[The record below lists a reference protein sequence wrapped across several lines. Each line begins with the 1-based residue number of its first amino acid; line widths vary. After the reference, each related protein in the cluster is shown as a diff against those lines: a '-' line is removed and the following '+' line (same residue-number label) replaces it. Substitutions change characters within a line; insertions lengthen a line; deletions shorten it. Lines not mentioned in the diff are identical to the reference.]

1 MSNSQKR
8 EVLGSRLGFI
18 LLSAGCAIGL
28 GNVWR
33 FPFIT
38 GRYGGAA
45 FVLIYLLFLVIL
57 GLPVMVME
65 LAIGRASKQNIGL
78 SLKTLTPEKKGWHW
92 YGHVAIAGNYV
103 LMSFYVMVS
112 GWVLSYLFK
121 TLGGTFVGLDAAG
134 VGGVFGE
141 MLGKPGN
148 MIFWGVLAI
157 ILGMIP
163 VGIGLQKGVEQI
175 TKYMMVGLLL
185 LLIILAGNSI
195 ALKGGGEGLKFYL
208 VPNFSRMAE
217 AGVDNA
223 IYAAMNQAFFTLSLG
238 IGSISIFGSY
248 TSDKHRLTGEA
259 IRIISLDTFV
269 ALLAGL
275 IIFPAAFA
283 FNVEAGA
290 GPSLLFI
297 TLPNIFN
304 QMRGGLFWGTLFFL
318 FMSFAALSTV
328 IAVFENIVS
337 YWIDVHG
344 VSRRKAAIYNGLAMV
359 VLGLPAI
366 LGFNVL
372 SWFQPLGPGSG
383 ILDLEDFIISSNILP
398 IGAFIFSI
406 YTSWRYGWG
415 WDNFIAEA
423 DKGTEG
429 AEFPKILKPYFQYVL
444 PLIIFVLWI
453 LGYVDIFGA

>member
-1 MSNSQKR
+1 MDNSQKR

-78 SLKTLTPEKKGWHW
+78 SFKTLTPEKKGWHW

-103 LMSFYVMVS
+103 LMSFYVMVT
-112 GWVLSYLFK
+112 GWVLAYLFK
-121 TLGGTFVGLDAAG
+121 TLGGGFVGLDAGG
-134 VGGVFGE
+134 VAGVFGE
-141 MLGKPGN
+141 MLGQPGY
-148 MIFWGVLAI
+148 MIFWTVLGI

-175 TKYMMVGLLL
+175 TKYMMVGLFF

-195 ALKGGGEGLKFYL
+195 ALKGAAEGLKFYL
-208 VPNFSRMAE
+208 IPNFARMAE
-217 AGVDNA
+217 AGVGNA
-223 IYAAMNQAFFTLSLG
+223 VYAAMNQAFFTLSLG

-248 TSDKHRLTGEA
+248 TSDKYRLTGES
-259 IRIISLDTFV
+259 IRIIGLDTFV

-283 FNVEAGA
+283 FNIEADA

-304 QMRGGLFWGTLFFL
+304 QMRGGRFWGALFFL

-337 YWIDVHG
+337 YWMDVHG
-344 VSRRKAAIYNGLAMV
+344 VSRRKASIINGLAMV
-359 VLGLPAI
+359 VLALPAI
-366 LGFNVL
+366 LGFNVFA
-372 SWFQPLGPGSG
+372 SFQPLGPGSG
-383 ILDLEDFIISSNILP
+383 VLDLEDFIVSSNILP
-398 IGAFIFSI
+398 IGAFIISI

-415 WDNFIAEA
+415 WDKFIAEA

-429 AEFPKILKPYFQYVL
+429 AMFPRIFKPYFKYGL
-444 PLIIFVLWI
+444 PLVVFVLWL

>member
-8 EVLGSRLGFI
+8 ETLGSRMGFI

-92 YGHVAIAGNYV
+92 YGHVAIVGNYV
-103 LMSFYVMVS
+103 LMSFYAMVT
-112 GWVLSYLFK
+112 GWLISYLFK
-121 TLGGTFVGLDAAG
+121 TLGGTFVGLDAGG
-134 VGGVFGE
+134 VGGVFGG
-141 MLGKPGN
+141 MLGQPGN
-148 MIFWGVLAI
+148 MTLWTVLAI
-157 ILGMIP
+157 ILGMVP

-175 TKYMMVGLLL
+175 TKYMMIGLLL
-185 LLIILAGNSI
+185 LLVVLAGNSMT
-195 ALKGGGEGLKFYL
+195 LKGGSEGLKFYL
-208 VPNFSRMAE
+208 IPNFARMAE
-217 AGVDNA
+217 GGIGNA

-238 IGSISIFGSY
+238 IGSVSIFGSY

-259 IRIISLDTFV
+259 VRIVGLDTFV
-269 ALLAGL
+269 AILAGL

-283 FNVEAGA
+283 FNVEADA
-290 GPSLLFI
+290 GPSLIFI

-304 QMRGGLFWGTLFFL
+304 QMAGGRFWGTLFFL
-318 FMSFAALSTV
+318 FMSFAALSTL
-328 IAVFENIVS
+328 IAVFENIIS

-344 VSRRKAAIYNGLAMV
+344 VSRRKAAIFNGVAIIL
-359 VLGLPAI
+359 LSLPAI

-372 SWFQPLGPGSG
+372 EGFQPLGPGSG
-383 ILDLEDFIISSNILP
+383 VLDLEDFIISSNILP
-398 IGAFIFSI
+398 IGSLIFSL
-406 YTSWRYGWG
+406 YTSWKFGWG
-415 WDNFIAEA
+415 WKKFIGEA

-429 AEFPKILKPYFQYVL
+429 AFFPKIFKPYFQYVL
-444 PLIIFVLWI
+444 PAIVFVLLI
-453 LGYVDIFGA
+453 LGYVDVFGA

>member
-1 MSNSQKR
+1 MDNSQKR

-65 LAIGRASKQNIGL
+65 LAIGRASKQYIGL
-78 SLKTLTPEKKGWHW
+78 SFKTLTPEKKGWHW

-103 LMSFYVMVS
+103 LMSFYVMVT
-112 GWVLSYLFK
+112 GWVLAYLFK
-121 TLGGTFVGLDAAG
+121 TLGGGFVGLDAAG
-134 VGGVFGE
+134 VAGVFGE
-141 MLGKPGN
+141 MLGQPGY
-148 MIFWGVLAI
+148 MIFWTVLGI

-175 TKYMMVGLLL
+175 TKYMMVGLLF

-195 ALKGGGEGLKFYL
+195 ALKGAAEGLKFYL
-208 VPNFSRMAE
+208 IPNFARMAE
-217 AGVDNA
+217 AGVGNA
-223 IYAAMNQAFFTLSLG
+223 VYAAMNQAFFTLSLG

-359 VLGLPAI
+359 VLSLPAI

-372 SWFQPLGPGSG
+372 SSFQPLGPGSG

>member
-1 MSNSQKR
+1 MDNSQKR

-78 SLKTLTPEKKGWHW
+78 SFKTLTPEKKGWHW

-103 LMSFYVMVS
+103 LMSFYVMVT
-112 GWVLSYLFK
+112 GWVLAYLFK
-121 TLGGTFVGLDAAG
+121 TLGGGFVGLDAGG
-134 VGGVFGE
+134 VAGVFGE
-141 MLGKPGN
+141 MLGQPGY
-148 MIFWGVLAI
+148 MIFWTVLGI

-175 TKYMMVGLLL
+175 TKYMMVGLFF

-195 ALKGGGEGLKFYL
+195 ALKGAAEGLKFYL
-208 VPNFSRMAE
+208 IPNFARMAE
-217 AGVDNA
+217 AGVGNA
-223 IYAAMNQAFFTLSLG
+223 VYAAMNQAFFTLSLG

-248 TSDKHRLTGEA
+248 TSDKYRLTGES
-259 IRIISLDTFV
+259 IRIIGLDTFV

-283 FNVEAGA
+283 FNIEADA

-304 QMRGGLFWGTLFFL
+304 QMRGGRFWGALFFL

-337 YWIDVHG
+337 YWMDVHG
-344 VSRRKAAIYNGLAMV
+344 VSRRKASIINGLAMV
-359 VLGLPAI
+359 VLALPAI
-366 LGFNVL
+366 LGFNVFA
-372 SWFQPLGPGSG
+372 SFQPLGPGSG
-383 ILDLEDFIISSNILP
+383 VLDLEDFIVSSNILP
-398 IGAFIFSI
+398 IGAFIISI

-415 WDNFIAEA
+415 WDKFIAEA

-429 AEFPKILKPYFQYVL
+429 AMFPRIFKSYFKYGL
-444 PLIIFVLWI
+444 PLVVFVLWL